1 MVTLATVEH
10 NVCQTNTGLGRMVGA
25 NLVASLERLAELE
38 DVFKVQEL
46 PENSRTFF
54 ESLQS
59 QLYWT
64 IRLLIKRHVF
74 IYSPYEII
82 YCAREVISELHR
94 ATLLNRLAT
103 PFDLHSLALA
113 SMTLLEATV
122 LPEHAD
128 ECWESLAKVEEILDA
143 RAKFSAEPSEFGNIF
158 GTPGWDAKIRVFLEW
173 RRAKS
178 QESEIQGAVRE
189 EKRAGSSAP
198 PLMGPNEQR
207 SLQHLAD
214 LAVAADGSVNQNPT
228 SPPDIGVEGEAEDPS
243 LAPQLSQ
250 PQGAGRVIVDFTMLT
265 KEGYLN
271 VFSGLIYHRTR

>member
-1 MVTLATVEH
+1 
-10 NVCQTNTGLGRMVGA
+10 MVGA
-25 NLVASLERLAELE
+25 NLVASLERLAEME
-38 DVFKVQEL
+38 DVFNVQEL
-46 PENSRTFF
+46 PEHARPLF

-64 IRLLIKRHVF
+64 VRLLIKRHVF

-82 YCAREVISELHR
+82 YCAREVINELHK
-94 ATLLNRLAT
+94 ATLAQRLAT

-113 SMTLLEATV
+113 SMTLLEASV

-128 ECWESLAKVEEILDA
+128 ECWESLAKVEEILDR
-143 RAKFSAEPSEFGNIF
+143 RAKSSAESSEFGGIF
-158 GTPGWDAKIRVFLEW
+158 STPGWDTKIRVFLEW

-178 QESEIQGAVRE
+178 QESELQGVVSGER
-189 EKRAGSSAP
+189 RAGSSAP

-214 LAVAADGSVNQNPT
+214 LAVAADGSVNQNPST
-228 SPPDIGVEGEAEDPS
+228 PPGLGVEGDEDPS

-250 PQGAGRVIVDFTMLT
+250 PQGGPGRVVVDFTMLT